1 MASLY
6 EIDQAILDCIDFE
19 TGEIVDQEKLNEL
32 QMARDEK
39 IEKVALWYKNLLAD
53 AEVFKAEKQAFEER
67 QKVAT
72 NKAESLKKWLT
83 NALNGSKFST
93 ARVAVSFRK
102 SEQVE
107 VDEAAFM
114 DYAQKCNRDDLLTFK
129 EPTPNKTAIKAAIKG
144 GQNVFGAALVEKNNI
159 QIK

>member
-53 AEVFKAEKQAFEER
+53 AEAFKAEKQAFEER
-67 QKVAT
+67 QKAAT

-83 NALNGSKFST
+83 NALNGSKFTT
-93 ARVAVSFRK
+93 AKVVVSFRK

-107 VDEAAFM
+107 LDDAAFM
-114 DYAQKCNRDDLLTFK
+114 EYAQRCERDDLLSFK
-129 EPTPNKTAIKAAIKG
+129 EPTPNKTAIKAAIKS
-144 GQNVFGAALVEKNNI
+144 GQQVYGAVLVEKNNI
-159 QIK
+159 SIK